1 MPSTYTNLGIEK
13 IGTGEQSGVWGAT
26 TNTNLDMLDDAI
38 AGIATV
44 ALTSSPQDLSLS
56 DGATSDAGKF
66 IVKFT
71 SSLSSSVTVNITP
84 TDTKKVYVFQ
94 NSTTHDVVINQGS
107 GSGSTVT
114 ISTNT
119 FKMVYCDGAGT
130 NANVVEV
137 VLGQPGGFTWQ
148 AVVTSNT
155 TMVNGRGYFVDTQS
169 GAVTMTL
176 PANPNLGEVVRV
188 IDLGSAST
196 NAITIGRNSQKI
208 MGSAADMTIDTA
220 NAALGLVFTDSTFG
234 WRLLEV

>member
-13 IGTGEQSGVWGAT
+13 IGTGEQSGVWGTT

-107 GSGSTVT
+107 GSGTTVT

-119 FKMVYCDGAGT
+119 FKMIYCDGGGT
-130 NANVVEV
+130 NGNVVEV

-148 AVVTSNT
+148 AVVTSN
-155 TMVNGRGYFVDTQS
+155 NS
-169 GAVTMTL
+169 NITL
-176 PANPNLGEVVRV
+176 MN
-188 IDLGSAST
+188 I
-196 NAITIGRNSQKI
+196 
-208 MGSAADMTIDTA
+208 
-220 NAALGLVFTDSTFG
+220 
-234 WRLLEV
+234 

>member
-13 IGTGEQSGVWGAT
+13 IGTGEQSGVWGTT

-107 GSGSTVT
+107 GSR
-114 ISTNT
+114 TN
-119 FKMVYCDGAGT
+119 
-130 NANVVEV
+130 
-137 VLGQPGGFTWQ
+137 
-148 AVVTSNT
+148 
-155 TMVNGRGYFVDTQS
+155 
-169 GAVTMTL
+169 
-176 PANPNLGEVVRV
+176 
-188 IDLGSAST
+188 
-196 NAITIGRNSQKI
+196 
-208 MGSAADMTIDTA
+208 
-220 NAALGLVFTDSTFG
+220 
-234 WRLLEV
+234 